1 MPYASIDEL
10 PPTVKDNLP
19 KGAQEI
25 FMAAF
30 NSANDQ
36 GKDEETCN
44 KIAWAAVGQKYEKK
58 DDAWVLKA
66 AAGTMTHDDMIAR
79 RETLEAAVSIRVHS
93 IPVAF
98 EATPGSP
105 ADPEQP
111 KVSEGMEGFRNN
123 VYNAILARGW
133 NVWDN
138 PAAAHDFIM
147 MELFDSS
154 VIVQDTMDS
163 KFYRIPITVGAD
175 GEIIL
180 GEPEEYDITFT
191 PASDESTPA
200 NDETTVATGL
210 SRLRTER
217 RDLDLSAVPDEKNVY
232 RILICNS
239 GFAKRYTKHGQL
251 YMPPETLV
259 DAVKAG
265 RFDAGRCFWEH
276 PNENRD
282 ETGEPKRARLVF
294 AYIVPKSAEAVAN
307 LAGGIDVY
315 GKVKVISTAMGQDL
329 KVILDEQIALGVPLI
344 ENSIFSQNVTMSRGE
359 MEGRPALICQK
370 INERVDVDFVDQ
382 AAFPRSSVKARLA
395 ASAQL
400 HPTKGSLTMDE
411 KQELDRLRK
420 RVGELEGSITTL
432 TASADTEKKRADRLE
447 LAAAVEKDLGESGL
461 PEDDQ
466 ALVKPILMAIAD
478 PDLRKAQL
486 ELSKRAFWGKAK
498 RGPVPGASGT
508 DTGKS
513 TPNDLRADVQDQVN
527 RAAKVAGIKPEF
539 LAAAQ
544 ATVVGVKD

>member
-1 MPYASIDEL
+1 MPYASISEL
-10 PPTVKDNLP
+10 PPPVKDNLP
-19 KGAQEI
+19 KAAQEI

-30 NSANDQ
+30 NSAHDQ
-36 GKDEETCN
+36 EKDEETCN
-44 KIAWAAVGQKYEKK
+44 KIAWAAVGAKYEKK
-58 DDAWVLKA
+58 DDKWVLKA
-66 AAGTMTHDDMIAR
+66 EANAMTQDEMIAR
-79 RETLEAAVSIRVHS
+79 REKIEAAVNVAVHS

-105 ADPEQP
+105 ADPEEP
-111 KVSEGMEGFRNN
+111 KASEGMEAFRNQ

-138 PAAAHDFIM
+138 PAAQHDFIIT
-147 MELFDSS
+147 ELFDSS
-154 VIVQDTMDS
+154 VIVQDTMNS
-163 KFYRIPITVGAD
+163 KFYRLLITVGAN
-175 GEIIL
+175 GEVVL

-191 PASDESTPA
+191 PAADGTSPPE
-200 NDETTVATGL
+200 ETTIATEV

-217 RDLDLSAVPDEKNVY
+217 RDLALSAVAEEKNVY

-239 GFAKRYTKHGQL
+239 GFARRYSKHGQL

-294 AYIVPKSAEAVAN
+294 AYIMPKSAEVVPN
-307 LAGGIDVY
+307 LAGGVDVF

-329 KVILDEQIALGVPLI
+329 KAILDEQIELGVALV

-359 MEGRPALICQK
+359 MDGRSALICQK
-370 INERVDVDFVDQ
+370 INERIDVDFVDQ

-411 KQELDRLRK
+411 KQELEKLRK
-420 RVGELEGSITTL
+420 RVSELETSITTL
-432 TASADTEKKRADRLE
+432 TANADTDKKRADRLE
-447 LAAAVEKDLGESGL
+447 LAAAVDKEVADSGL
-461 PEDDQ
+461 PPDDQ

-498 RGPVPGASGT
+498 RGPVAGASGT
-508 DTGKS
+508 DAGTG
-513 TPNDLRADVQDQVN
+513 TPNELRADVQDMVN
-527 RAAKVAGIKPEF
+527 RAAKTAGIKPEV
-539 LAAAQ
+539 LAKAQ
-544 ATVVGVKD
+544 AEVVGLKG